1 MKKLFGFVCFLL
13 FCVLSYANILDSF
26 TTSVNIPPEQAF
38 RVSASFESAAVAKL
52 HFEISPGFYIYKDRL
67 EIKSSTAQAFNG
79 RDILLPAGTKM
90 NIFNGDGYSE
100 EVVLN
105 NKFDVSIRLKRPL
118 NKLTLLVRLFGC
130 DGKTVCYP
138 PQNYKFELEQ
148 PGALLKHFGNLF
160 TKINSGVSNNSL
172 ANPLELFLIFFLAGI
187 AISLTPC
194 VYPLYP
200 IALSAI
206 SQSATKKSNVI
217 KLAMCYIHGI
227 SLIYVLMGIIAAFSG
242 YLLITLIQ
250 TPIFV
255 LLSSGVFLLLGL
267 AMFDLLEIKLPNR
280 LHNYIHAKS
289 ASVNN
294 GGYLSAFI
302 LGLFSSFLLGPC
314 VTPPLI
320 IAISYIASKGSVISG
335 VLGLY
340 AISLGMGMP
349 ILILSTLGNKLL
361 PKSGPW
367 LNGIKYTLGFAIIAV
382 AIYMAYP
389 LINIGHPL
397 LGVGVLCFV
406 TALTFLLIKQFRSRD
421 LELFIHKVMPI
432 LMIVI
437 GLVFIAIGSHKMAN
451 GTVETTSVS
460 ESNLNLDQLN
470 ETVADSTRPVI
481 IIVSAKWCAICRELE
496 ATTFKDKNVLEK
508 FKQYTVI
515 NFDVT
520 ENKPD
525 AISFLRQYRL
535 YGPPAIIILGK
546 DKKLVDKISG
556 YISAADLIKHIS
568 N

>member
-1 MKKLFGFVCFLL
+1 MKKLFGFICLLL
-13 FCVLSYANILDSF
+13 FWISSHANILDSF
-26 TTSVNIPPEQAF
+26 TNSSVVLSPEHAF
-38 RVSASFESAAVAKL
+38 SVSASFESATVAKL
-52 HFEISPGFYIYKDRL
+52 HFDISPGFYIYKDRL
-67 EIKSSTAQAFNG
+67 EIKSNNLQAFNSS
-79 RDILLPAGTKM
+79 DILLPSGVEM
-90 NIFNGDGYSE
+90 NIFNGVKYSK

-105 NKFDVSIRLKRPL
+105 NKFDVFIKLRYPL
-118 NKLTLLVRLFGC
+118 DKLTLLVRLFGC

-138 PQNYKFELEQ
+138 PQDYKFELEQ
-148 PGALLKHFGNLF
+148 PGTLLKYFGNLF
-160 TKINSGVSNNSL
+160 TKINSGISNNTL
-172 ANPLELFLIFFLAGI
+172 ANPFKLFIVFFLAGI

-206 SQSATKKSNVI
+206 SKTATKKSNVI

-227 SLIYVLMGIIAAFSG
+227 SLIYVLMGVIAAFSG

-255 LLSSGVFLLLGL
+255 LLSSMVFLILGL
-267 AMFDLLEIKLPNR
+267 SMFDLLEIKLPSR
-280 LHNYIHAKS
+280 FHGYIHTKS
-289 ASVNN
+289 AKVNN
-294 GGYLSAFI
+294 GGYISAFI
-302 LGLFSSFLLGPC
+302 LGFFSSFLLGPC

-349 ILILSTLGNKLL
+349 ILILSTAGSKLL

-367 LNGIKYTLGFAIIAV
+367 LNGIKYILGFVIIAV

-389 LINIGHPL
+389 LINIGQPL

-406 TALTFLLIKQFRSRD
+406 TALAFLLIKQFRSRD
-421 LELFIHKVMPI
+421 LELLIHTVMPI
-432 LMIVI
+432 LMIII
-437 GLVFIAIGSHKMAN
+437 GLAFIIIGSHKIAN
-451 GTVETTSVS
+451 ETVGTIAKN
-460 ESNLNLDQLN
+460 NLSLNQLN
-470 ETVADSTRPVI
+470 EMVVSSNKPVI

-496 ATTFKDKNVLEK
+496 ATTFKDKEILEK

-515 NFDVT
+515 NFDIT

-525 AISFLRQYRL
+525 AINFLRQYKL
-535 YGPPAIIILGK
+535 YGPPAIIIFAK
-546 DKKLVDKISG
+546 DKKLKEKISG
-556 YISAADLIKHIS
+556 YISAADLSKHL
-568 N
+568 NY